1 MKLIINLEEIYT
13 TGDYCETVADILRDE
28 IHAVIRSAVKSGL
41 KDERARIQ
49 AAVRKAAA
57 QAAKEVEGEKLK
69 GVTAALLAR
78 LS

>member
-1 MKLIINLEEIYT
+1 MKLVINLEDIYT
-13 TGDYCETVADILRDE
+13 GAEYSQTVADILRDE
-28 IHAVIRSAVKSGL
+28 IHSIIRGAVKAGL

-57 QAAKEVEGEKLK
+57 QAAKEVEGERLK